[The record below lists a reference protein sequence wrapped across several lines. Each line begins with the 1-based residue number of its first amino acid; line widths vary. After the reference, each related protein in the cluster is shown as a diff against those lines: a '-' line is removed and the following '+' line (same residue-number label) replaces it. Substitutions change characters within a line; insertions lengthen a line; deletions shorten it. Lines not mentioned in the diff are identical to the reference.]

1 MLSSITSHHDPH
13 FSYSSSSSLESL
25 TASLTDGKTHI
36 LLAASGSVATI
47 KLPLIVSLLSSSS
60 TQQNLS
66 IRILLTQSAS
76 QFLNGSSAEQPAI
89 STLLTLPNVDA
100 VYRDQDEW
108 GPQPWVRG
116 RGVLHIELRR
126 WADILVVAPLSANT
140 LAKVVG
146 GQSDN
151 LLTSVIR
158 AWDTDGGIDGK
169 RKVILVAPA
178 MNSAMWRHPI
188 TAKQIK
194 TLEEDW
200 GVKRS
205 DKDGQEEVEEVT
217 GGWFEVVRPISKTLA
232 CGDTGDGAMASAE
245 TIAEIIKQR
254 LNLS

>member
-1 MLSSITSHHDPH
+1 MLSTILPSQNNHHP
-13 FSYSSSSSLESL
+13 SSSLESL
-25 TASLTDGKTHI
+25 TASLTDSKKHL

-47 KLPLIVSLLSSSS
+47 KLPVIINLLSS
-60 TQQNLS
+60 TQNLS
-66 IRILLTQSAS
+66 IRILLTSSAS
-76 QFLNGSSAEQPAI
+76 QFLNGCTAEQPTV
-89 STLLTLPNVDA
+89 SSLLSLPNVDA

-146 GQSDN
+146 GHSDN

-169 RKVILVAPA
+169 KKVILVAPA

-188 TAKQIK
+188 TAKQVK
-194 TLEEDW
+194 TLENDW
-200 GVKRS
+200 GVK
-205 DKDGQEEVEEVT
+205 KGEDGVVT
-217 GGWFEVVRPISKTLA
+217 GWFEVIRPISKTLA
-232 CGDTGDGAMASAE
+232 CGDTGGAMASAE
-245 TIAEIIKQR
+245 TISEIIKQR
-254 LNLS
+254 LELN